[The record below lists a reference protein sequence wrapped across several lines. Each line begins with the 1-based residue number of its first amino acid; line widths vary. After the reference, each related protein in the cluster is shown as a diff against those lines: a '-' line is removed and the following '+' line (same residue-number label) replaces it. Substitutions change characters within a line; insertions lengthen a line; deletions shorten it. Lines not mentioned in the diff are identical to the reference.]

1 MAAQYLPLLLKIS
14 RHIGAFNERVG
25 RAVSW
30 LILLMLLIIVYDVS
44 MRYIFHIG
52 SVLLQELEWHFF
64 DLVFLLGAAYT
75 LKENG
80 HVSIDIF
87 YTSRHV
93 SEKKRLW
100 INILGTFLFLFPFS
114 LLVIFSSLPF
124 VEFAFNIGEGSS
136 EPGGLPFR
144 FLIKAMIPLSFFL
157 LVLQGICYVIEN
169 VALLNKLSASD
180 ATTQQ
185 GGT

>member
-1 MAAQYLPLLLKIS
+1 MPAGYFPLLIKFS
-14 RHIGAFNERVG
+14 QTVGSFNERIG

-30 LILLMLLIIVYDVS
+30 LVLMMVLVIVYDVS

-64 DLVFLLGAAYT
+64 DIIFLLGAAYT

-87 YTSRHV
+87 YNSRMV
-93 SEKKRLW
+93 SDKTRLW
-100 INILGTFLFLFPFS
+100 INILGTFFFLIPFS
-114 LLVIFSSLPF
+114 VMVIHSSLPY
-124 VEFAFNIGEGSS
+124 VGFAYEINEGSS

-144 FLIKAMIPLSFFL
+144 FLIKAMIPVSFTL
-157 LVLQGICYVIEN
+157 LILQGICFVIDSA
-169 VALLNKLSASD
+169 VKLQSL
-180 ATTQQ
+180 TPRQQQ
-185 GGT
+185 GES